1 MDLVAE
7 GKTCNLGVQEKEKL
21 EAIYQ
26 TAMAV
31 TLQLPQDY
39 VTVETSCYKER
50 RRRLA
55 QQGDLVV
62 KITVNAPSIKAVE
75 EVQDTTKDEEVF
87 ITTLA
92 KNLNNEG
99 IQQKATEL
107 AITVQEVTIFTGSPT
122 KTPTKAPTSSPT
134 KAPTRSGATYAPSKT
149 PTPSP
154 TASPTTTTTPT
165 ASPTKAAVLTLPKPS
180 TPQNDS
186 TASQLKSTAAK
197 TKPGVEQP
205 QDGNSGGGGSSD
217 KDATIAG
224 SVVGS
229 LALVFCGIVAATV
242 LRQKKK
248 QNDQDRPVTLDG
260 VSSQLEIASGDFNGV
275 VTGGHKFARVYSP
288 PVTV

>member
-26 TAMAV
+26 TAMAA

-55 QQGDLVV
+55 QQGDLVI

-99 IQQKATEL
+99 IQQEATEL

-180 TPQNDS
+180 QNDS

-197 TKPGVEQP
+197 TKPGVVQP
-205 QDGNSGGGGSSD
+205 QDGNGGVGSSN
-217 KDATIAG
+217 KDGIIAG

-229 LALVFCGIVAATV
+229 LALVFGVIVAAV
-242 LRQKKK
+242 LRRQKKK
-248 QNDQDRPVTLDG
+248 QDDQDHPVMLDG

-275 VTGGHKFARVYSP
+275 VTGGHNFARVYSP

>member
-7 GKTCNLGVQEKEKL
+7 GKECSLGVQEKANL
-21 EAIYQ
+21 EASYQ
-26 TAMAV
+26 TAMAA
-31 TLQLPQDY
+31 TLQLPEDY
-39 VTVETSCYKER
+39 VTVETECYKER

-55 QQGDLVV
+55 QRGDLVI

-99 IQQKATEL
+99 IQQEATEL

-134 KAPTRSGATYAPSKT
+134 KAPTRSGATYAPSKA
-149 PTPSP
+149 PTPFP
-154 TASPTTTTTPT
+154 TASPTTATPT

-180 TPQNDS
+180 TPQDDGTS
-186 TASQLKSTAAK
+186 SQLKSTAAK

-205 QDGNSGGGGSSD
+205 QDGNGGGGGSSN
-217 KDATIAG
+217 KGGTIAG

-229 LALVFCGIVAATV
+229 LVFCGIVAAVV

-248 QNDQDRPVTLDG
+248 QDDPDRPVTLDG

-275 VTGGHKFARVYSP
+275 VVGGHNFARPYSP